1 MCGWR
6 QYKQGCPLTL
16 TRNEYM
22 EWKWKGWRF
31 FPALFQASTFS
42 EGGEPHYYT
51 NQFAQ
56 RGQNGLR
63 GGHHFCPPRLT
74 GGRPPRP
81 ATEAPAAGKGF
92 TAAGHLTCPPQEIYI
107 YRGGRYEWPAAVNK
121 INRGGPH

>member
-42 EGGEPHYYT
+42 GGGEPT
-51 NQFAQ
+51 KEGKERASTQLEWLNKAWKGSKSLCLSRTSTFLASS
-56 RGQNGLR
+56 LPL
-63 GGHHFCPPRLT
+63 PPST
-74 GGRPPRP
+74 GTDGSSY
-81 ATEAPAAGKGF
+81 G
-92 TAAGHLTCPPQEIYI
+92 C
-107 YRGGRYEWPAAVNK
+107 AVRK
-121 INRGGPH
+121 HAFV

>member
-1 MCGWR
+1 MSNLCVFYVYLLENLDYVAPIAGLHPMFYDVMNPYFDF
-6 QYKQGCPLTL
+6 QTL
-16 TRNEYM
+16 I
-22 EWKWKGWRF
+22 
-31 FPALFQASTFS
+31 LL
-42 EGGEPHYYT
+42 HYYT

-92 TAAGHLTCPPQEIYI
+92 TAAGHLTCPPQEIDI

>member
-1 MCGWR
+1 MRYVLHLNFEGATDNIAEYEALLHGLR
-6 QYKQGCPLTL
+6 TTITL
-16 TRNEYM
+16 GVR
-22 EWKWKGWRF
+22 R
-31 FPALFQASTFS
+31 L
-42 EGGEPHYYT
+42 HYYT

-81 ATEAPAAGKGF
+81 ATEAPAARKGF